1 MDENQTSEGQ
11 ARRSTMPIY
20 SHSQLSTYETCPHQY
35 KLAYIDK
42 IEVETEGIEAFMGS
56 RVHEAL
62 EKLYRDLKVTKLNPL
77 EELLNFYHQGW
88 EKNWN
93 DRIQIV
99 RKDFNAEDYLRLGK
113 KCITDYYKR
122 YYPFDQGKTLGI
134 EEYVYFPLE
143 EEKGYWI
150 RGFIDRVTL
159 VDSSILEIHDYKTSN
174 RLPSAAEAKSDRQ
187 LALYQMGVGGKWQGV
202 QEVRLIWHYLTFDAE
217 IHSSRTPG
225 ELHQLREA
233 TLELIRRIETD
244 RQFLPKEGPLCAWC
258 DYQGF
263 CPKRKHLI
271 AVGSL
276 PPNEYLHEEGVILVN
291 RYAELKER
299 KRILNE
305 EIDTELAKVEEALY
319 AYARS
324 EGIDAIF
331 GSDHAAKIK
340 IETKEKYP
348 LKGDPSRRALD
359 ELIKKAG
366 KWMEVSDLNPWML
379 ARVIG
384 RGGWPP
390 SLANKVRAFCSSE
403 ESRSI
408 TVSKLKEKE

>member
-1 MDENQTSEGQ
+1 
-11 ARRSTMPIY
+11 MPTY
-20 SHSQLSTYETCPHQY
+20 SHSQLSTYETCPQKY
-35 KLAYIDK
+35 KLSYIDK

-56 RVHEAL
+56 RVHDAL
-62 EKLYRDLKVTKLNPL
+62 EKLYRDLKVTKLNTL
-77 EELLNFYHQGW
+77 EELLNFYHQSW

-93 DRIQIV
+93 DMIQII
-99 RKDFNAEDYLRLGK
+99 RKNYSAEDYRRLGE
-113 KCITDYYKR
+113 KCITDYYKC
-122 YYPFDQGKTLGI
+122 YFPFDQGKTLGL
-134 EEYVYFPLE
+134 EEYIYFPLE

-174 RLPSAAEAKSDRQ
+174 RLPAQEYVSSDRQ
-187 LALYQMGVGGKWQGV
+187 LAFYQMGVAEKWQGIR
-202 QEVRLIWHYLTFDAE
+202 EVRLIWHYLTFDTE

-225 ELHQLREA
+225 QLHQLRQA

-244 RQFLPKEGPLCAWC
+244 RQFLPKEGPLCDWC

-276 PPNEYLHEEGVILVN
+276 PPNEYLNEEGVVLVN
-291 RYAELKER
+291 QYVELKER
-299 KRILNE
+299 KRLLNE
-305 EIDTELAKVEEALY
+305 EVDAELAKIEEALY
-319 AYARS
+319 AYAQR
-324 EGIDAIF
+324 EELEAIF
-331 GSDHAAKIK
+331 GSDHVAKIK
-340 IETKEKYP
+340 VETKEKYP
-348 LKGDPSRRALD
+348 LKGDPNRKVLD
-359 ELIKKAG
+359 EIIRKAG

-390 SLANKVRAFCSSE
+390 SLVNKVKGFSSME

-408 TVSKLKEKE
+408 TISKLKERE

>member
-1 MDENQTSEGQ
+1 
-11 ARRSTMPIY
+11 MPTY

-62 EKLYRDLKVTKLNPL
+62 EKLYRDLKVTKLNTL
-77 EELLNFYHQGW
+77 EELLTFYHQSW

-93 DRIQIV
+93 DMIQII
-99 RKDFNAEDYLRLGK
+99 RKDYTAEDYRSLGE

-122 YYPFDQGKTLGI
+122 YYPFDQGKTLGT
-134 EEYVYFPLE
+134 EEYIYFPLE
-143 EEKGYWI
+143 EEKSYWI
-150 RGFIDRVTL
+150 RGFIDRLTL

-174 RLPSAAEAKSDRQ
+174 RLPSEADVKSDRQ

-202 QEVRLIWHYLTFDAE
+202 QEVRLVWHYLTFDAE

-225 ELHQLREA
+225 ELHQLRET

-258 DYQGF
+258 NYQGF

-271 AVGSL
+271 AVGNL
-276 PPNEYLHEEGVILVN
+276 LPNEYLHEEGVVLVN
-291 RYAELKER
+291 RYVELKER

-319 AYARS
+319 TYALR
-324 EGIDAIF
+324 EELEAIF
-331 GSDHAAKIK
+331 GSDHVAKIK
-340 IETKEKYP
+340 VEMKEKYP
-348 LKGDPSRRALD
+348 LKGDPNRKGLD
-359 ELIKKAG
+359 EVVKKSG

-379 ARVIG
+379 ARVIS

-390 SLANKVRAFCSSE
+390 SLVNKVKGFCSSE

-408 TVSKLKEKE
+408 TVSKLKERE

>member
-1 MDENQTSEGQ
+1 
-11 ARRSTMPIY
+11 MPTY
-20 SHSQLSTYETCPHQY
+20 SHSQLSTYETCPQKY
-35 KLAYIDK
+35 KLSYIDK

-56 RVHEAL
+56 RVHDAL
-62 EKLYRDLKVTKLNPL
+62 EKLYRDLKVTKLNTL
-77 EELLNFYHQGW
+77 EELLNFYHQSW

-93 DRIQIV
+93 DMIQII
-99 RKDFNAEDYLRLGK
+99 RKNYSAEDYRRLGE
-113 KCITDYYKR
+113 KCITDYYKC
-122 YYPFDQGKTLGI
+122 YFPFDQGKTLGL
-134 EEYVYFPLE
+134 EEYIYFPLE

-150 RGFIDRVTL
+150 RGFIDRLAL

-174 RLPSAAEAKSDRQ
+174 RLPAQEDVNSDRQ
-187 LALYQMGVGGKWQGV
+187 LAFYQMGVAEKWQGIR
-202 QEVRLIWHYLTFDAE
+202 EVRLIWHYLTFDTE

-225 ELHQLREA
+225 QLHQLRQA

-244 RQFLPKEGPLCAWC
+244 RQFLPKEGPLCDWC

-276 PPNEYLHEEGVILVN
+276 PPNEYLNEEGVVLVN
-291 RYAELKER
+291 QYVELKER
-299 KRILNE
+299 KRLLNE
-305 EIDTELAKVEEALY
+305 EVDAELAKIEEALY
-319 AYARS
+319 AYAQR
-324 EGIDAIF
+324 EELEAIF
-331 GSDHAAKIK
+331 GSDHVAKIK
-340 IETKEKYP
+340 VETKEKYP
-348 LKGDPSRRALD
+348 LKGDPNRKVLD
-359 ELIKKAG
+359 EIIRKAG

-390 SLANKVRAFCSSE
+390 SLVNKVKGFSSME

-408 TVSKLKEKE
+408 TISKLKERE

>member
-1 MDENQTSEGQ
+1 
-11 ARRSTMPIY
+11 MPTY
-20 SHSQLSTYETCPHQY
+20 SHSQLSTYETCPQQY

-62 EKLYRDLKVTKLNPL
+62 EKLYKDLRVTKLNTL
-77 EELLNFYHQGW
+77 EELIDFYHQSW

-93 DRIQIV
+93 DMIQII
-99 RKDFNAEDYLRLGK
+99 RKEYSAEDYRRLGE

-122 YYPFDQGKTLGI
+122 YYPFDQGRTLGL
-134 EEYVYFPLE
+134 EEYIYFPLQ

-174 RLPSAAEAKSDRQ
+174 RLPSQADVKSNRQ
-187 LALYQMGVGGKWQGV
+187 LALYQMGVGGKWQGIR
-202 QEVRLIWHYLTFDAE
+202 EVRLVWHYLTFDTE
-217 IHSSRTPG
+217 IHSSRTP
-225 ELHQLREA
+225 EQLHQLREA

-276 PPNEYLHEEGVILVN
+276 LPNEYLHEEGVALVN
-291 RYAELKER
+291 QYVELKER

-305 EIDTELAKVEEALY
+305 EMDAELAKIEEALY
-319 AYARS
+319 AYARK
-324 EGIDAIF
+324 EELEAIF
-331 GSDHAAKIK
+331 GSDHVAKIK
-340 IETKEKYP
+340 VEMKEKYP
-348 LKGDPSRRALD
+348 IKGDPNRKALD
-359 ELIKKAG
+359 EVVKKAG
-366 KWMEVSDLNPWML
+366 KWMEVSDLNPWLL
-379 ARVIG
+379 ARVIS

-390 SLANKVRAFCSSE
+390 SLVNKVKGFCSSE

-408 TVSKLKEKE
+408 AISKLKERE